1 MISALLFDFGGTL
14 DGPAHWLDRFLA
26 QYRAAGLELSR
37 EGLDPAYDHATRT
50 AYRVGGTIRS
60 FSLRDLVRF
69 LVGQQSEHLLRDGPA
84 PIRAAIAAMGA
95 RGRHR
100 LVETVTESFAAET
113 LRGLEHNRA
122 VLEHLRPHFQIAIV
136 SNFYGNLER
145 ILAEAR
151 LAKLVDAAID
161 SSRVGVFKPDPG
173 IFEAAL
179 GALKVKADASA
190 MVGDSLSK
198 DCAPARRLGLTAVWY
213 HPPGSN
219 GETPLGEVHAHA
231 DYTIATLEEIA
242 EIAWR

>member
-26 QYRAAGLELSR
+26 QYRLAGLELSR
-37 EGLDPAYDHATRT
+37 EALDPAFDHATRI
-50 AYRVGGTIRS
+50 AYRAGGPIRR

-69 LVGQQSEHLLRDGPA
+69 LVGQQSEHLLREGP
-84 PIRAAIAAMGA
+84 PPLRATIGAMDA

-100 LVETVTESFAAET
+100 LVERVTESFVAET
-113 LRGLEHNRA
+113 LRGLERSRA
-122 VLEHLRPHFQIAIV
+122 VLENLRPHFQIAVV
-136 SNFYGNLER
+136 SNFYGNLDR

-161 SSRVGVFKPDPG
+161 SSRVGIFKPAPG

-179 GALKVKADASA
+179 GALGVKADASA
-190 MVGDSLSK
+190 MIGDSLDK
-198 DCAPARRLGLTAVWY
+198 DCAPARRLGLTTVWY

-219 GETPLGEVHAHA
+219 GAPPARDEHSRA
-231 DYTIATLEEIA
+231 DFTIATLEEIA

>member
-26 QYRAAGLELSR
+26 QYRAAGIDLSR
-37 EGLDPAYDHATRT
+37 EGLDPAFDHATRV
-50 AYRVGGTIRS
+50 AYRAGDPIRR

-69 LVGQQSEHLLRDGPA
+69 LVGQQSEHLRREGPP
-84 PIRAAIAAMGA
+84 PIRATIAAMDA

-100 LVETVTESFAAET
+100 LIEAVTESFTAET
-113 LRGLEHNRA
+113 LRGLEHSHT

-136 SNFYGNLER
+136 SNFYGNLDR

-161 SSRVGVFKPDPG
+161 SSRVGIFKPAPG

-179 GALKVKADASA
+179 GALGVKADASA
-190 MVGDSLSK
+190 MIGDSLNK
-198 DCAPARRLGLTAVWY
+198 DCAPARRLGLTTVWY

-219 GETPLGEVHAHA
+219 GVAPTREVRAHA
-231 DYTIATLEEIA
+231 DYTIAALEEIA